1 MPEDPDIYMTCPSCT
16 VVIRL
21 KASHADGSV
30 ICPDCLKRG
39 HKAVLEDAHIP
50 EPGESAD
57 SD

>member
-1 MPEDPDIYMTCPSCT
+1 MTCPSCT